1 MSNPATLSDASL
13 AEIDRELTKY
23 PQDRRQS
30 AVMAALRIAQE
41 EHGWVSQEIM
51 QLIAD
56 YLEIAPIH
64 VYEVA
69 TFYSMYERKPV
80 GQHKICVCTNVSCLL
95 CGSGG
100 VLDHLNSKLGIG
112 PGETTAD
119 GRITIK
125 EVECLGACGGA
136 PMMQVN
142 KDYHEFLTAE
152 KIDRILEEL
161 DG

>member
-1 MSNPATLSDASL
+1 MSNPATLSDTSL
-13 AEIDRELTKY
+13 AEIERELSKY
-23 PQDRRQS
+23 PDDRRQS

-41 EHGWVSQEIM
+41 EHGWVSKEIM

-56 YLEIAPIH
+56 YLDIAPIH

-69 TFYSMYERKPV
+69 SFYSMYELKPV
-80 GQHKICVCTNVSCLL
+80 GQHKISVCTNISCQL
-95 CGSGG
+95 CDCIS

-112 PGETTAD
+112 PGGTTAD

-142 KDYHEFLTAE
+142 KDYHELLTAE
-152 KIDRILEEL
+152 KIDHILEEL
-161 DG
+161 E